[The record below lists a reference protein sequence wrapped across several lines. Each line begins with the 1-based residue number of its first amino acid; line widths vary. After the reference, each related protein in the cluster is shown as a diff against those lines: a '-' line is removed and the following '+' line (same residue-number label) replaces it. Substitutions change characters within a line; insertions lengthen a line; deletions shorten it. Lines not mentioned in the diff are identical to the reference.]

1 MGGHVTV
8 LSIYSLFS
16 LILFMLVY
24 VNLTIKQGFSFCA
37 SVCFSACLYVSQ
49 ELFVPSTSNI
59 VFCYFPVVNV
69 ADL

>member
-1 MGGHVTV
+1 M
-8 LSIYSLFS
+8 
-16 LILFMLVY
+16 Y